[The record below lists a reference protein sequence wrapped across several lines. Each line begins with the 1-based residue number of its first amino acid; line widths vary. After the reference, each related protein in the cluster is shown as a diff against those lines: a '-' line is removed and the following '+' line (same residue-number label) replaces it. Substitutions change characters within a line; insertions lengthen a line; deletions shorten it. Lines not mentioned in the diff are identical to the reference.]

1 MAYTLEISYYNSMIL
16 KPQTDLVAQPSERSA
31 SSVGYS
37 NDVDVDGKI
46 GDWHIEESRIKGGFN
61 ENSMAYGVKAFIT
74 DENFTVTH
82 RPNALIYS
90 GIFNSRTGINDS
102 NQFSSGENIT
112 RAVDISHGS
121 IQKLYAEDTNLIILQ
136 EDKVSRALIDKDAIF
151 TAEGQRLSI
160 QGQQVIGQII
170 PYSGRFGI
178 SKNPESFAVY
188 GNRKY
193 FSDKN
198 RLSVIRLSQD
208 GITPISS
215 YGMND
220 FFRDNLS
227 VAKEIHGTFDEHHK
241 KYVICIKAAATIGSS
256 SKTLSFDDTNNGW
269 ISFYSYIPNFGFSL
283 NSKYYTL
290 RSADIYEHY
299 SNETRNEFYGESYP
313 STVDLIAN
321 QNPSIVKNF
330 HTVNYEGTSGWSLE
344 SARTDSLDSA
354 YPIFSNVSDVQAGTI
369 PINFVRKEDKYYG
382 HLRNNRTTELKGQVS
397 IDVSG
402 TKGFFNKIQM
412 KNGESSEQEL
422 FSVSHEAVLSSN

>member
-90 GIFNSRTGINDS
+90 GIFNSRTGINNS

-160 QGQQVIGQII
+160 QGQQVIEQII

-215 YGMND
+215 FGMND

-227 VAKEIHGTFDEHHK
+227 VAKEIHGTFYEHHK

-290 RSADIYEHY
+290 RSADIYEH
-299 SNETRNEFYGESYP
+299 
-313 STVDLIAN
+313 
-321 QNPSIVKNF
+321 
-330 HTVNYEGTSGWSLE
+330 
-344 SARTDSLDSA
+344 
-354 YPIFSNVSDVQAGTI
+354 
-369 PINFVRKEDKYYG
+369 
-382 HLRNNRTTELKGQVS
+382 
-397 IDVSG
+397 
-402 TKGFFNKIQM
+402 
-412 KNGESSEQEL
+412 
-422 FSVSHEAVLSSN
+422 